1 MTIEVDAGAFSTTK
15 YLLERYG
22 CRMTK
27 REVGFEARKS
37 RATLDNMRNRD
48 HRSFCKELSRAEIMR
63 GDCAAKGVVVLF
75 RTPAIG
81 EWLDSGAKSEKPH
94 SG

>member
-1 MTIEVDAGAFSTTK
+1 MIADEDVGAFDTTR

-37 RATLDNMRNRD
+37 RATLDNMRNPG
-48 HRSFCKELSRAEIMR
+48 HRSFCARLAHAEINR
-63 GDCAAKGVVVLF
+63 GKGAAAGVAVLF
-75 RTPAIG
+75 RTSAIG
-81 EWLDSGAKSEKPH
+81 AWLDRGTNS
-94 SG
+94 